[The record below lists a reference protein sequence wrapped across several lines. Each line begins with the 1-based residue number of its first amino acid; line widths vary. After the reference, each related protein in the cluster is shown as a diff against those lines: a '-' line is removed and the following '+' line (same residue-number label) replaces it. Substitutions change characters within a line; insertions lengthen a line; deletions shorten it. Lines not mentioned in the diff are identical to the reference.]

1 MKTTKSKIIIVMFP
15 RTYPSISDFYS
26 CLGPFFN
33 NRLEVSTKTIWRLE
47 VRPCFTSLIAL
58 VEINDFLNTK
68 FLKLL
73 WRREIALAIGIG
85 IFYFCF
91 VFTKRYIHIISVRV
105 QNKYWR
111 CVRFNF

>member
-1 MKTTKSKIIIVMFP
+1 M
-15 RTYPSISDFYS
+15 
-26 CLGPFFN
+26 
-33 NRLEVSTKTIWRLE
+33 
-47 VRPCFTSLIAL
+47 IAL
-58 VEINDFLNTK
+58 VEINVFLNTK

-111 CVRFNF
+111 CVRFNFVFLFKLAHLLGKIKKRSEPLFRTVKAFGMWDRIKHNNELVTL